1 MADDDLVSVVS
12 QGDRLSSLKAM
23 RDALSVEMVRL
34 QKYQTANEAAG
45 RDFAV
50 MTKELSRIM
59 AEIDEIGGVAEND
72 SVDDLTKR
80 RNARRADSQGA

>member
-1 MADDDLVSVVS
+1 MADEEELVEVVS
-12 QGDRLSSLKAM
+12 QGNRLASLCAI

-59 AEIDEIGGVAEND
+59 AEIDEIGGITESD
-72 SVDDLTKR
+72 GLDELTKR
-80 RNARRADSQGA
+80 RNDRRAGA